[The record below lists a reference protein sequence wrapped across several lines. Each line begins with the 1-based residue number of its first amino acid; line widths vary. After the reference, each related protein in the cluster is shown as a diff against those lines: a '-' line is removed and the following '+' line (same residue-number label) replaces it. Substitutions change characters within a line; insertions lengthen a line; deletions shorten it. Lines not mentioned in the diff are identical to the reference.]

1 MVCLTAHPRDLF
13 GEPGSAGMIDLY
25 FRPTVNC
32 QEISIFLKTL
42 LCRRRSEPQDEGTG
56 RRSWRRR
63 RAYSCP
69 SW

>member
-1 MVCLTAHPRDLF
+1 
-13 GEPGSAGMIDLY
+13 MIDLY